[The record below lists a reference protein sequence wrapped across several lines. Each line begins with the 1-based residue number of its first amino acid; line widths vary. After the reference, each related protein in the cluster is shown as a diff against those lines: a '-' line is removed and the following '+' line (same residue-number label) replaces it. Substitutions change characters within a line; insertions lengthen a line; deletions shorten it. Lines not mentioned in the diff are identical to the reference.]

1 MSLLLAPP
9 TIEKLHALHWTD
21 MAQSWEAQ
29 RHLPDIDTLSFEES
43 LGLLLDAES
52 ATTAVCR
59 PVYAPPRCV
68 PPPAGRISMIAITAA
83 VTSFGSVMRDH
94 GSQT

>member
-29 RHLPDIDTLSFEES
+29 RRLPDPELR
-43 LGLLLDAES
+43 G
-52 ATTAVCR
+52 VPR
-59 PVYAPPRCV
+59 PSCSMPRAR
-68 PPPAGRISMIAITAA
+68 PPPFTDPFTHRRGAFRRLPGGYR
-83 VTSFGSVMRDH
+83 
-94 GSQT
+94 

>member
-9 TIEKLHALHWTD
+9 TIENLHSLHWTD

-29 RHLPDIDTLSFEES
+29 RNDTLSFEEHLS
-43 LGLLLDAES
+43 FLLDAES

-68 PPPAGRISMIAITAA
+68 PPPAGRISKIAITAA
-83 VTSFGSVMRDH
+83 VTSFGSVM
-94 GSQT
+94 

>member
-29 RHLPDIDTLSFEES
+29 RHLPDIDTLSFE
-43 LGLLLDAES
+43 DPS
-52 ATTAVCR
+52 ASCSM
-59 PVYAPPRCV
+59 PRAR
-68 PPPAGRISMIAITAA
+68 PPPFADPFTHRRGAFRRLP
-83 VTSFGSVMRDH
+83 GGYR
-94 GSQT
+94 